1 MNGPEGFD
9 IKDGIFRVGVTG
21 LYMFTVHALP
31 MAEQPFMVQIHHNG
45 QSVAAFS
52 NGKKGTYIF
61 LIVYT
66 KGFFVV
72 FSFGILVNETFLV
85 CQPCTS
91 DRND

>member
-52 NGKKGTYIF
+52 NGIKGTNIF
-61 LIVYT
+61 FSHRLYKRVFLWL
-66 KGFFVV
+66 FFWY
-72 FSFGILVNETFLV
+72 FSK
-85 CQPCTS
+85 
-91 DRND
+91 

>member
-9 IKDGIFRVGVTG
+9 IKDGIFRVEVTG

-52 NGKKGTYIF
+52 NGIKGTYIF
-61 LIVYT
+61 FSHSLHT
-66 KGFFVV
+66 KGFFVIFFFWY
-72 FSFGILVNETFLV
+72 FSK
-85 CQPCTS
+85 
-91 DRND
+91 